1 MDIKYKPIA
10 APVADRQ
17 LFNARFSHDGNML
30 LAGSYQGNIRRFDLT
45 IEENQELTAITG
57 HNAWVQ
63 ALSLHPTENL
73 ILSGDSWGTL
83 QLHDFTQETPTPI
96 WTIENAHDGWIR
108 SVAFSKT
115 GDWFATAGLD
125 QTVRIFQTKNGKQ
138 KHELSGHGADVYHVL
153 FHPASD
159 ELLSADALGRI
170 IQWNLKEKAPAREF
184 DASET
189 FLAHRLQDVGG
200 VQCMTFSP
208 DGQSLYVG
216 GTRPKNGGTVQGV
229 PIILGFSWDT
239 AERTLLRELGSTADC
254 YCEDL
259 KFHPDGFL
267 IAVSSGTPATGKLQF
282 IDLEQEEPLWMV
294 SNLSNCHAID
304 VHPDGKTIAITTTVR
319 GSNGN
324 GRKVDADGNY
334 IGNTSPIQLLSPDIP
349 ESDSP
354 AS

>member
-30 LAGSYQGNIRRFDLT
+30 LAGSYQGDIRRFDLT
-45 IEENQELTAITG
+45 IEENQELAAITG

-63 ALSLHPTENL
+63 ALALHPTENL

-115 GDWFATAGLD
+115 GDCFATAGLD

-170 IQWNLKEKAPAREF
+170 IVF
-184 DASET
+184 
-189 FLAHRLQDVGG
+189 
-200 VQCMTFSP
+200 
-208 DGQSLYVG
+208 
-216 GTRPKNGGTVQGV
+216 
-229 PIILGFSWDT
+229 
-239 AERTLLRELGSTADC
+239 TL
-254 YCEDL
+254 
-259 KFHPDGFL
+259 P
-267 IAVSSGTPATGKLQF
+267 
-282 IDLEQEEPLWMV
+282 
-294 SNLSNCHAID
+294 
-304 VHPDGKTIAITTTVR
+304 
-319 GSNGN
+319 
-324 GRKVDADGNY
+324 
-334 IGNTSPIQLLSPDIP
+334 
-349 ESDSP
+349 
-354 AS
+354 